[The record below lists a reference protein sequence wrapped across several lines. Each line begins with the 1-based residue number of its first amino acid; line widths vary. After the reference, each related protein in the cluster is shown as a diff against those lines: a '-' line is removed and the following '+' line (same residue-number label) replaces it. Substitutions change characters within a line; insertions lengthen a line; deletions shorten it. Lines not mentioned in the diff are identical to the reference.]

1 MGSQYVRGYTAPMTN
16 FDRIASFY
24 QSYIEQISISVDSI
38 VSATSEAADAAT
50 TAIFEERKL
59 IVCGLG
65 VDSAPA
71 TLLSELLRNGLRA
84 DRPAL
89 PTIELISRFA
99 TPREGSVNWLTQQ
112 LTVLGQP
119 QDMAIVFASELD
131 PADVDL
137 IFNAI
142 NKRSMNIFWI
152 GAAGPH
158 GHLCFD
164 RCDPKVS
171 LSLYHSAA
179 ICLADLIEV
188 AMFGPMEEYP

>member
-1 MGSQYVRGYTAPMTN
+1 MFESYTAPMTN

-24 QSYIEQISISVDSI
+24 QSLHRAHQYLGGFYRWCDHLKRPTQRRPPSLKSVSLLCADWVSIQRLQHFSQNFC
-38 VSATSEAADAAT
+38 AMG
-50 TAIFEERKL
+50 
-59 IVCGLG
+59 C
-65 VDSAPA
+65 
-71 TLLSELLRNGLRA
+71 RA

-99 TPREGSVNWLTQQ
+99 TPREGSVNWLSQQ

-119 QDMAIVFASELD
+119 QDMAIIFASELD

>member
-1 MGSQYVRGYTAPMTN
+1 MTN

-99 TPREGSVNWLTQQ
+99 TPREGSVNWLSQQ

-131 PADVDL
+131 LADVDL
-137 IFNAI
+137 ILNAI